1 MHRKISTK
9 FELIIGILI
18 ISIFVL
24 ETAGYAHYNQLL
36 GIAVDLSLKAD
47 GEVVITNVVLNSAT
61 NAIETA
67 TPIYSNRDINLFN
80 EFNVTTLE
88 NTYEISYNITIA
100 NNTHYDYV
108 FTNNDF
114 NYSITVQD
122 DSSLDV
128 YLDGIAIGDA
138 IPKMSEITFSVTIR
152 LNPNSENTDYDVN
165 LNGDVDIDVNDD
177 ASLLVAIRTREG
189 DLSGSNTLAHF
200 EFDALNGFDY
210 SKIFNLYINSSL
222 FELCDR
228 FGNPLST
235 FTIDASDNSSVFD
248 FYVKKIAT
256 DFSTDVEKLTVMY
269 SYDTY
274 QSVAGTLNIKV
285 DKTIINDTTAPVISN
300 VKATQN
306 SKVNS
311 VHLTWRGYDESSI
324 DHYVIQVFK
333 SNGTKVGNDY
343 TTIGNETFIDVAVSS
358 GTSNNDGEYYFKVY
372 GIDRLSNTASNSEIA
387 NATVSAG
394 HCSRS
399 ATTKFKWYA
408 KVSYTGSFTSGSVS
422 EVLIGSNLSTTISGQ
437 TLNRPNLNYI
447 TMNGVRLNSNQ
458 YTTSGTNNLT
468 IKINNVTG
476 DIVIDTNGQCL
487 IEETKILL
495 ADGTYKNI
503 EDIGYYDLLAVWSYD
518 TGKLTYEYPI
528 WIEEEHVTDSYQLN
542 VFSDGT
548 ILKTLGYHGIY
559 NYDLN
564 KFVSVDDINEFYVGS
579 TVAKIENGQLKKVT
593 VTDIKIVN
601 ETVKYYHVVSSRYY
615 NIIANDILT
624 TDGTVIL
631 SNIIDFDDN
640 IKWVNKDNVSKYSY
654 SYFSDIVPYYMYY
667 GMRME
672 DAVYLNKFN
681 FDLNKFKLYLKENQL
696 NETLYKP
703 LNSNGDLIFKISTS
717 DGISEYVKENYLF
730 VIPGNDNIY
739 LNTLDNKIYKSNDI
753 LKVVY
758 SSHLIKIK

>member
-67 TPIYSNRDINLFN
+67 TPIYSNKDINLFN

-128 YLDGIAIGDA
+128 YLDGIAIGDT
-138 IPKMSEITFSVTIR
+138 IPKLSEITFSVTIR

-210 SKIFNLYINSSL
+210 SKTFNLYINSSL

-333 SNGTKVGNDY
+333 SNGTKVRNDY
-343 TTIGNETFIDVAVSS
+343 TTIGNETFIDVAVSN

-399 ATTKFKWYA
+399 ATTSFKWYA

-487 IEETKILL
+487 IEGTKILL

-564 KFVSVDDINEFYVGS
+564 KFVSVDNINEFYVGS